1 MICYFVYPLIQVL
14 TKSLTDRARLRLIL
28 ILGAILLWSPFVQH
42 YYDLQTIYSNPFFR
56 VLEFSIG
63 ILVSQMNV
71 QTQTDNKLILLLR
84 KPLVCVLSAIGLV
97 AGVSIAYYIGV
108 PHDFMLYN
116 LVALPC
122 FISLLVSLGYLKFK
136 PSRVLQYLSNLSFSI
151 FLSQL
156 ILVWYGVKFI
166 LGTIGCESNI
176 AKIILSAIVCFGVAN
191 FFHYCIEKPSTKYLK
206 AKFL

>member
-1 MICYFVYPLIQVL
+1 MA
-14 TKSLTDRARLRLIL
+14 DRTRIRIIL
-28 ILGAILLWSPFVQH
+28 ILGAILLWSPLVQF
-42 YYDLQTIYSNPFFR
+42 YFDLQTIYSNPFFR

-84 KPLVCVLSAIGLV
+84 KPELCVLSAIGLI
-97 AGVSIAYYIGV
+97 AGISITYYIGV
-108 PHDFMLYN
+108 PHDFMLYSW
-116 LVALPC
+116 VALPC
-122 FISLLVSLGYLKFK
+122 FISLLVALGYLNFK
-136 PSRVLQYLSNLSFSI
+136 SSRVLQYLSNLSFSI

-156 ILVWYGVKFI
+156 IVVWYGVKFI

-176 AKIILSAIVCFGVAN
+176 AKIIFSAVVCFVVAN